1 MFPKKCNYTIYSVT
15 LGSVIIS
22 AQVMTSN
29 YTTNSDIESILKET
43 PIELTFVLNVSLK
56 KYLILANTYHRN
68 HDKATHYKQKRT
80 NISVFIDY

>member
-1 MFPKKCNYTIYSVT
+1 MFPKQCNYTIYSVT

-56 KYLILANTYHRN
+56 KYLILANTYQQN
-68 HDKATHYKQKRT
+68 HDTEQHIT
-80 NISVFIDY
+80 NKEKPL